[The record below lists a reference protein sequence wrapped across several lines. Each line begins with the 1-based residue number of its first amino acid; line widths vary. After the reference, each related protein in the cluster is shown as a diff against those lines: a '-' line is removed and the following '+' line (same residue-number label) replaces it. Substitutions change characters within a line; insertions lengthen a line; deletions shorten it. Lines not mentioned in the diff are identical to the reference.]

1 MYMCNETTK
10 DTKHM
15 YMYVV
20 KIINVYTCAGQAPG
34 AFQVVGSKSS
44 NSTTSS
50 PTPSNT
56 SSDSGIAG
64 EGVCVWGGVCEGVSV
79 RV

>member
-1 MYMCNETTK
+1 M
-10 DTKHM
+10 
-15 YMYVV
+15 V
-20 KIINVYTCAGQAPG
+20 KIINYNYIYMYMYCICTYTGQAPG

-64 EGVCVWGGVCEGVSV
+64 EGVCVWGECV